1 MVDIPPKIPQN
12 TTDLMMVRAWKQEQ
26 VTENGR
32 TLRMCRVQD
41 AKWKIYHVGQDLRA
55 GRHVHYRDS
64 VWSRDIAGLPPTQAS
79 PSTLMDVEPD
89 ALCESYLP

>member
-1 MVDIPPKIPQN
+1 
-12 TTDLMMVRAWKQEQ
+12 MMMGAWKQEQ

-41 AKWKIYHVGQDLRA
+41 AKWKIYRVGQDLRA

-64 VWSRDIAGLPPTQAS
+64 VWSRDIPGLPPTQVSLSA
-79 PSTLMDVEPD
+79 LMNVEPV
-89 ALCESYLP
+89 AQCESYLL